1 MLSRDSVTGFNDWF
15 LRTVDHFRYNEVL
28 TIERAPIEALP
39 FSAAMAAMGL
49 GFSLSLLIFMD
60 QNIAEAM
67 VNNPC
72 NK

>member
-1 MLSRDSVTGFNDWF
+1 MHLQLNKNDNICLSVA
-15 LRTVDHFRYNEVL
+15 VDHFRYNEIL
-28 TIERAPIEALP
+28 KIERAPVEALP
-39 FSAAMAAMGL
+39 FSAAFAGMGL